1 MWLAALVVLAAAAVA
16 IPANLALLGWAS
28 RNDDPVGK
36 LTIDRP
42 LPQAPA
48 AVVRPHEHEPGHD
61 NHHDDDDD

>member
-1 MWLAALVVLAAAAVA
+1 MRRIWLAVLVVAAAAALA

-28 RNDDPVGK
+28 RNNDPVGK

-48 AVVRPHEHEPGHD
+48 AVVRPHEPAPGHD
-61 NHHDDDDD
+61 HDDD